1 MIRILRSVVDDM
13 IAHARSLVPVESCG
27 YIAGT
32 STQMTRYIVMTNVD
46 NSPDHFSFD
55 PKEQF
60 QAVKSVRS
68 TGETLQVVVHS
79 HPVTPARLSAEDI
92 RLFNDPQMIYLIVS
106 LKEEPPIYNSFRVFK
121 PEPGIVDI
129 QPVVIQVVE

>member
-1 MIRILRSVVDDM
+1 
-13 IAHARSLVPVESCG
+13 
-27 YIAGT
+27 
-32 STQMTRYIVMTNVD
+32 MTNVD

-60 QAVKSVRS
+60 QAVKSARS
-68 TGETLQVVVHS
+68 AGETLQVVVHS

-106 LKEEPPIYNSFRVFK
+106 LKDTIPTTNAFRVFK
-121 PEPGIVDI
+121 PEPGVVDI
-129 QPVVIQVVE
+129 QPVVIQVMG

>member
-1 MIRILRSVVDDM
+1 MIRVPKTVVDEL
-13 IAHARSLVPVESCG
+13 IAHARSLAPVESCG
-27 YIAGT
+27 YIAGS

-60 QAVKSVRS
+60 QAVKSARS

-106 LKEEPPIYNSFRVFK
+106 LKDTIPTTNAFRVFK
-121 PEPGIVDI
+121 PEPGVVDI
-129 QPVVIQVVE
+129 QPVVIQVMG